1 MNSNSFDTPRKM
13 TGFKRFYHAS
23 VYSWQ
28 GLRAA
33 YANEPAFRYEV
44 WGGAFLIPASF
55 FVAATPIQWAL
66 LISVYLMVLLV
77 ELLNTAVEAVVDRI
91 GDEYHDLAGLAKD
104 LGSAA
109 VSVALIIC
117 TVTWGAVLIQNLGG

>member
-1 MNSNSFDTPRKM
+1 MNSYDTPRKM
-13 TGFKRFYHAS
+13 TGLKRFYHAS

-33 YANEPAFRYEV
+33 YSNEPAFRYEI
-44 WGGAFLIPASF
+44 WGGLLLIPASF
-55 FVAATPIQWAL
+55 LVAATPMQWAI
-66 LISVYLMVLLV
+66 LISVYLLVLLV

-109 VSVALIIC
+109 VSVALLIC
-117 TVTWGAVLIQNLGG
+117 TATWVAVLIQNIGG

>member
-1 MNSNSFDTPRKM
+1 MNSYDTPRKM
-13 TGFKRFYHAS
+13 TGLKRFYHAS

-28 GLRAA
+28 GLTAA
-33 YANEPAFRYEV
+33 YRNEPAFRYEL
-44 WGGAFLIPASF
+44 WGGLLLVPASF
-55 FVAATPIQWAL
+55 LLAASPVQWAL
-66 LISVYLMVLLV
+66 LISVYLLVLLV

-109 VSVALIIC
+109 VSIALVIC
-117 TVTWGAVLIQNLGG
+117 TLTWGAVLIENLS